1 MALESYF
8 YSVGGRATRY
18 YPKEGLNLNDS
29 FDSGACVKPR
39 RPPESSGIRI
49 KDGTSKAGSMSGRHS
64 GRTTG
69 GLSIA
74 ALPKTLRLVAKL
86 APRQLNDEIALAKIE
101 LKRKGIQVGVAAA
114 FFAVALLFVA
124 FLVIGLI
131 VAAIMGLA
139 TIMPAWLAAL
149 LVCAV
154 FLVIALIGALVGL
167 RKFKKAMPLVPE
179 DTIRGLKH
187 DLGIV
192 KEGSEFDPAVLN
204 PSSEQAKAAKEA
216 KAAQE
221 KADKEARKAAKPDLG
236 PAPTED
242 ELRRRLDQR
251 RRHLTD
257 VRDELGEELDV
268 KTQAQILL
276 DATQAQLKTGKER
289 AGHQFEVLSRSASN
303 FLNRANEGQP
313 GVRWKPIAALAASAA
328 VLAVLLRKLLKG

>member
-1 MALESYF
+1 MALGSYF
-8 YSVGGRATRY
+8 YSVAGRATCY
-18 YPKEGLNLNDS
+18 YPKEGPNLNDS
-29 FDSGACVKPR
+29 FDSGECVKPR

-64 GRTTG
+64 GRSKG
-69 GLSIA
+69 GLSIG

-101 LKRKGIQVGVAAA
+101 IKQKGIQVGVAAA
-114 FFAVALLFVA
+114 FFAVALIFVA
-124 FLVIGLI
+124 FLVTGLI

-154 FLVIALIGALVGL
+154 FLVIALIGGLIGL

-187 DLGIV
+187 DLGIA
-192 KEGSEFDPAVLN
+192 KEGSDFDPAILD
-204 PSSEQAKAAKEA
+204 PSSDQAKAAKAAKEA

-221 KADKEARKAAKPDLG
+221 KAEKEAKSAAEKVEL
-236 PAPTED
+236 PAPTEA
-242 ELRRRLDQR
+242 ELRSRLDKR
-251 RRHLTD
+251 RRHLTG

-276 DATQAQLKTGKER
+276 GATQAQLKTGTER
-289 AGHQFEVLSRSASN
+289 AGRQFESLSRSASA
-303 FLNRANEGQP
+303 FLNRANEGQAD
-313 GVRWKPIAALAASAA
+313 VRWKP
-328 VLAVLLRKLLKG
+328 LKAGRG

>member
-1 MALESYF
+1 
-8 YSVGGRATRY
+8 
-18 YPKEGLNLNDS
+18 
-29 FDSGACVKPR
+29 
-39 RPPESSGIRI
+39 
-49 KDGTSKAGSMSGRHS
+49 MSGRHS
-64 GRTTG
+64 GRATS

-86 APRQLNDEIALAKIE
+86 APRQLNDEIAFAKIE

-221 KADKEARKAAKPDLG
+221 KAEKEARKAAKPDLG

-251 RRHLTD
+251 RRHLTG

-289 AGHQFEVLSRSASN
+289 AGQQFEVLSRSASN
-303 FLNRANEGQP
+303 FLNRANEGQSA
-313 GVRWKPIAALAASAA
+313 VRWKPLAALAASAA

>member
-1 MALESYF
+1 
-8 YSVGGRATRY
+8 
-18 YPKEGLNLNDS
+18 
-29 FDSGACVKPR
+29 
-39 RPPESSGIRI
+39 
-49 KDGTSKAGSMSGRHS
+49 MSGRHS

-69 GLSIA
+69 GLSIG

-101 LKRKGIQVGVAAA
+101 IKRKGIQIGVAAA
-114 FFAVALLFVA
+114 FFAVALVFVA
-124 FLVIGLI
+124 FLVTGLI

-192 KEGSEFDPAVLN
+192 KEGSDFNPAVLD
-204 PSSEQAKAAKEA
+204 PSSEEAKAAKAAKEA
-216 KAAQE
+216 KE
-221 KADKEARKAAKPDLG
+221 KAEKEAKEAAKPDLG
-236 PAPTED
+236 PAPTEA
-242 ELRRRLDQR
+242 ELRSRLDKR
-251 RRHLTD
+251 RRHLTG
-257 VRDELGEELDV
+257 VRDDLGEEIDV

-276 DATQAQLKTGKER
+276 GATQAQLKTGKER
-289 AGHQFEVLSRSASN
+289 AGHQFESLGRAASS
-303 FLNRANEGQP
+303 FLNRANEGQAR
-313 GVRWKPIAALAASAA
+313 VRWKPLAALAASAA
-328 VLAVLLRKLLKG
+328 VFVVLLRKLLKG